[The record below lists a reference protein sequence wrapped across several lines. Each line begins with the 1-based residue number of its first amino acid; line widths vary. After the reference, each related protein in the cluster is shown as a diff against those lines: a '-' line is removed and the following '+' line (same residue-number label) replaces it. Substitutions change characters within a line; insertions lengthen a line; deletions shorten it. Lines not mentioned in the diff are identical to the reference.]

1 MALFLYDL
9 SWSHFCEKAR
19 FCLDFKGLPYT
30 IVGVN
35 PFTRREVRDLGAR
48 GDVPVLKDG
57 DRVIVGSDAIAAHL
71 EETYPGPPLLPHDP
85 EARAETLA
93 LQTRCDEWLG
103 PDTRRLAY
111 QVALENP
118 VLLEG
123 TILWSRAPMRWLNGL
138 MLRMVEPRLR
148 RKFRIA
154 PLEVEESRAR
164 LRGFLP
170 ELQAR
175 IAQTPFL
182 VGDRVTLADIS
193 AVSLLDPLEIVPEF
207 VRDESYAP
215 LFAWKR
221 GLAVAHRRRQ
231 RTPWLS
237 GDPPPGYP
245 RQSQANQG

>member
-1 MALFLYDL
+1 MALYLYDL
-9 SWSHFCEKAR
+9 FWSHFCEKAR

-30 IVGVN
+30 IVRVN
-35 PFTRREVRDLGAR
+35 PFTRREVIDLGAR

-71 EETYPGPPLLPHDP
+71 EEAYPGPPLLPHDA
-85 EARAETLA
+85 EARAEALA
-93 LQTRCDEWLG
+93 LQTKCDEWLG
-103 PDTRRLAY
+103 PDSRRLAY
-111 QVALENP
+111 EVALENP
-118 VLLEG
+118 TLLEG
-123 TILWSRAPMRWLNGL
+123 TLLWSRAPMRWLNRL
-138 MLRMVEPRLR
+138 MLGLVEPRLR
-148 RKFRIA
+148 RKFRIG
-154 PLEVEESRAR
+154 PKEVEESRWR
-164 LRGFLP
+164 LRALLP

-182 VGDRVTLADIS
+182 VGDQVTLADIA

-207 VRDESYAP
+207 VRDESYRP

-221 GLAVAHRRRQ
+221 GLAVAHGRRQ

-245 RQSQANQG
+245 RLNSAVHG